1 MSKWSRHQDL
11 QAVRNLIAQ
20 AEILLATA
28 KLSEDTSR
36 RTRELLATAL
46 SLTEHLLSQYE
57 ATVPRHS
64 RRPNVVTG
72 DGKSITDD
80 AKTGQPE

>member
-20 AEILLATA
+20 AETLLATA

-36 RTRELLATAL
+36 RTRQLLATAL
-46 SLTEHLLSQYE
+46 SLTEHLLSQYD
-57 ATVPRHS
+57 ATVSRHS
-64 RRPNVVTG
+64 RRPNAMA
-72 DGKSITDD
+72 DEGKSLIDSSKTD
-80 AKTGQPE
+80 

>member
-20 AEILLATA
+20 AETLLATT

-36 RTRELLATAL
+36 RTRQLLATAL
-46 SLTEHLLSQYE
+46 SLTEQLLSQYQ

-64 RRPNVVTG
+64 RRPTVVTG
-72 DGKSITDD
+72 HRESLADD
-80 AKTGQPE
+80 LKTGQPE

>member
-20 AEILLATA
+20 AETFLATT

-36 RTRELLATAL
+36 RTRQLLATAL
-46 SLTEHLLSQYE
+46 SLTEQLLSQDE
-57 ATVPRHS
+57 ATVPWHS
-64 RRPNVVTG
+64 QRPNVVTA
-72 DGKSITDD
+72 DGKSLTDD
-80 AKTGQPE
+80 AKTGQRD

>member
-20 AEILLATA
+20 AETLLATT

-36 RTRELLATAL
+36 RTRQLLSTALALTEQLLA
-46 SLTEHLLSQYE
+46 QYD
-57 ATVPRHS
+57 AAISRHS
-64 RRPNVVTG
+64 RRPQVDSG
-72 DGKSITDD
+72 
-80 AKTGQPE
+80 TGQRE

>member
-20 AEILLATA
+20 AETLLATT

-36 RTRELLATAL
+36 RVRQLLATAL
-46 SLTEHLLSQYE
+46 SLTEQLLSQYE
-57 ATVPRHS
+57 ATVSRH
-64 RRPNVVTG
+64 TG
-72 DGKSITDD
+72 VP
-80 AKTGQPE
+80 AWLPETVSH